1 MVNTLNIFE
10 TIQINTLTISSLFPL
25 RYTSIYIIICTDVY
39 FQKIKYEFIFQS
51 ICTIKLCNKLSWPPI
66 KYNALLAKTV
76 GQSVKLHLYCD
87 CQGVRERG

>member
-25 RYTSIYIIICTDVY
+25 RYIIVSTSVY
-39 FQKIKYEFIFQS
+39 FQKFKYEFIFQS

>member
-1 MVNTLNIFE
+1 MVNTLNILGA
-10 TIQINTLTISSLFPL
+10 IQINTFTISSIFPL
-25 RYTSIYIIICTDVY
+25 RYTSIHIIICAAVY
-39 FQKIKYEFIFQS
+39 FQKFKYEFIFLS
-51 ICTIKLCNKLSWPPI
+51 ICAIKLCNKLSWPPI